1 MAERHKI
8 MERFKKNGTETETAK
23 KKGIRRWIGFV
34 EGIAF
39 LGEILA

>member
-1 MAERHKI
+1 
-8 MERFKKNGTETETAK
+8 MERFKQTGTEKETEKK

-34 EGIAF
+34 ERIAF